1 MTHADWDAII
11 AIAIWLPL
19 VIAWGVLVERA
30 SRDDRT
36 C

>member
-19 VIAWGVLVERA
+19 VIVWGALVEGRR
-30 SRDDRT
+30 S
-36 C
+36 